1 MVARSASCG
10 VLLLDPQGELLL
22 CHATGTAHWDIP
34 KGMGEAGETPRET
47 AMRELLEETCLRVDP
62 DRLLD
67 LGRFAYR
74 PDKDLHLFA
83 GWSERLDLGSCV
95 CTSRFLDRRGHL
107 VPEVDAFEWTAFERV
122 PQRCAKSMTAVLTTK
137 LSLDAL
143 WQGLRPPL

>member
-1 MVARSASCG
+1 MVARSTSCG

-22 CHATGTAHWDIP
+22 CHATGAAHWDIP
-34 KGMGEAGETPRET
+34 KGVGEAGETPRET

-62 DRLLD
+62 DRLQD

-83 GWSERLDLGSCV
+83 AWSERIDLGACV
-95 CTSRFLDRRGHL
+95 CTSRFLDRRGRL

-122 PQRCAKSMTAVLTTK
+122 PQRCAKSMTAVLTVQ

-143 WQGLRPPL
+143 WLRLRPAV